1 MRRAT
6 GVPYRPV
13 QTSKKSTPEWGLKR
27 KGDLQ
32 VTHHEKKSTRRFLAG
47 MLTAALVSFALV
59 SVAAAQEA
67 DEQFTRPAPTAADW
81 AALAKLPDFTGVWE
95 ETLDRGG
102 VRSLVVQPGAKAAA
116 APTVQRSSKFP
127 TFPMRQPLPL
137 TPEWAAKVQA
147 LKANSAQDTSAA
159 NCLPPGMPEIMGQPY
174 PYEFLLTPGQVTI
187 VGEAYMIV
195 RHIYTDGR
203 PLPKDPDPTFF
214 GTSIGHWDGNTL
226 VAESVGFSPQT
237 EIVPGVPHSD
247 KMKIIERFQLLDPD
261 TMQVTTTVTDP
272 LALTRPYTTTRV
284 LKRHRN
290 WTIQEYIC
298 EQNNRNSTTADGKA
312 EVDITPPP
320 PPEPNSQ

>member
-1 MRRAT
+1 MVD
-6 GVPYRPV
+6 G
-13 QTSKKSTPEWGLKR
+13 R
-27 KGDLQ
+27 KGGSHLIYQ
-32 VTHHEKKSTRRFLAG
+32 AIKSLRRVIL
-47 MLTAALVSFALV
+47 AALASALFV
-59 SVAAAQEA
+59 SVAPAQTWL
-67 DEQFTRPAPTAADW
+67 DINRPAPTAADW

-95 ETLDRGG
+95 MPLDRGG
-102 VRSLVVQPGAKAAA
+102 VRSLVIQPGAEKQNPIKSA
-116 APTVQRSSKFP
+116 SNSKFP
-127 TFPMRQPLPL
+127 TFPMRQALPL

-147 LKANSAQDTSAA
+147 LKEHSAQDTTAA

-214 GTSIGHWDGNTL
+214 GTSVGHWEGNTL
-226 VAESVGFSPQT
+226 VAESIGFSPQT

-247 KMKIIERFQLLDPD
+247 KMKVLERFTLVDPD
-261 TMQVTTTVTDP
+261 TMSIETTVTDP
-272 LALTRPYTTTRV
+272 VALTKPYTTTRI

-290 WTIQEYIC
+290 WTIDEYIC
-298 EQNNRNSTTADGKA
+298 EQNNRNSVTENGKA

-320 PPEPNSQ
+320 PPEPDSN